1 MEVLKLRTLFRKSGL
16 HTVCEEAHC
25 PNIGECFGKGT
36 ATFMILGNLCTRAC
50 PFCDVEHGKPLPPDP
65 EEPSRLAGTVALM
78 GLSYVVVTSVDRDD
92 LPEGGATQFTHV
104 LRSIRTQCPDVRIE
118 ILVPDFRGCMGP
130 ALEILG
136 QTPPDLFNHNIETVP
151 RLYRSVRPG
160 ADYRHSLELLSS
172 YHAKHPGIPMKSGIM
187 LGLGEQDEEVLSVLR
202 DLRQAGCS
210 MVTIGQYLPPS
221 RDHLPLVRY
230 VSPDEF
236 SRWKQVGLS
245 LGYDSVASGP
255 LVRSS
260 YHAEEAA
267 PLPANR
273 RKDERLS

>member
-1 MEVLKLRTLFRKSGL
+1 MEVVKLRTLFRQAGL

-65 EEPSRLAGTVALM
+65 DEPSNLAMTVSLM
-78 GLSYVVVTSVDRDD
+78 KLSYVVVTSVDRDD
-92 LPEGGATQFTHV
+92 LPDGGATQFAKV
-104 LRSIRTQCPDVRIE
+104 IQSLRAKCPDVRIE
-118 ILVPDFRGCMGP
+118 ILVPDFRGCPEM

-151 RLYRSVRPG
+151 RLYRPVRPG
-160 ADYRHSLELLSS
+160 ADYRHSLNLLSS
-172 YHAKHPGIPMKSGIM
+172 YHKKHPGVPLKSGIM
-187 LGLGEQDEEVLSVLR
+187 LGLGEEKEEVLTVLK
-202 DLRQAGCS
+202 DLRESGCS

-221 RDHLPLVRY
+221 RDHLPLRRY
-230 VSPDEF
+230 VSPKEF
-236 SRWKQVGLS
+236 MEWEQVGRT
-245 LGYDSVASGP
+245 LGFDSVASGP

-260 YHAEEAA
+260 YHAEETS
-267 PLPANR
+267 PCLE
-273 RKDERLS
+273 K